1 MATRTHSRT
10 GPSLLPQS
18 RRKQTAAW
26 QIGEDSRGKV
36 GKGEARHRRRRQAEL
51 LQLLILH
58 CVPQSKHNKTK
69 HGIVGREISSLN
81 RPNLEP
87 KWLRSVLLCCCVV
100 VLLCCCVVVLLC
112 CCVVVLLCWCVGVLV
127 CWCVGVLVCWC
138 VGVLVCWCVGVL
150 VCWCVGVLVCWL
162 LLLFCR
168 IYECVYVHSTT
179 VMNWQTRWSPRA
191 LTVVSA
197 RKIEKLALNSG
208 TTGGA
213 RKMTQNAPKKSI
225 IAATEKSSTCLC
237 CELECPPKIR
247 DERIWGISSVSHD
260 HRNVHNRR

>member
-69 HGIVGREISSLN
+69 HDIVGREISSLN

-87 KWLRSVLLCCCVV
+87 KWPWSVVV
-100 VLLCCCVVVLLC
+100 VLLCCCVVVLVCWCVGVLVC
-112 CCVVVLLCWCVGVLV
+112 WCVGVLVCCVLVCWLLLVCWLCWCVGCCWLCWCVGVLV

-138 VGVLVCWCVGVL
+138 VGVLVCWCVGGWLL
-150 VCWCVGVLVCWL
+150 VVGCWL
-162 LLLFCR
+162 L
-168 IYECVYVHSTT
+168 
-179 VMNWQTRWSPRA
+179 
-191 LTVVSA
+191 VVVVV
-197 RKIEKLALNSG
+197 L
-208 TTGGA
+208 
-213 RKMTQNAPKKSI
+213 QN
-225 IAATEKSSTCLC
+225 L
-237 CELECPPKIR
+237 
-247 DERIWGISSVSHD
+247 
-260 HRNVHNRR
+260 